1 MSTTFHTGPGNEV
14 DIEGSNVNSRE
25 LTFADKPA
33 DLGCTYLQQRAAS
46 DPEPVGIC
54 GHWVSIVIKTTTP
67 ALRPQAFSL
76 PPAAHSAYFVPWQG
90 GRVYPQPCSQPL

>member
-1 MSTTFHTGPGNEV
+1 MSTVASSPLRISLRISVVPTFSSEPL
-14 DIEGSNVNSRE
+14 R
-25 LTFADKPA
+25 
-33 DLGCTYLQQRAAS
+33 
-46 DPEPVGIC
+46 DPEPVGIY